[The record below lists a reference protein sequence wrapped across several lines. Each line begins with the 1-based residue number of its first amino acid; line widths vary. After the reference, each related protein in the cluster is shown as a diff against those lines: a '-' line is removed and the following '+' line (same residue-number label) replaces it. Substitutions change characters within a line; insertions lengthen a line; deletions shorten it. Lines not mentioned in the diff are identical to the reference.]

1 MSTSE
6 QDGRAPR
13 SALVRL
19 FDQAMIGG
27 PEVRTVHRV
36 RAVVILLGVLVLL
49 VVVVPVAI
57 SRVGRDDVE
66 LAAGVVFVVGLGAA
80 GWCAAAS
87 ASTGPS
93 SVWKSTGYFIGS
105 AAYGASATVAL
116 INGLH
121 TPVRG
126 S

>member
-1 MSTSE
+1 MSTSQ
-6 QDGRAPR
+6 QDDGARP

-19 FDQAMIGG
+19 LDQALVGG

-36 RAVVILLGVLVLL
+36 RAGVVLLGVLVLL
-49 VVVVPVAI
+49 VIAVPVVI

-66 LAAGVVFVVGLGAA
+66 LAVGVVFVVVLGA
-80 GWCAAAS
+80 GGLVCR
-87 ASTGPS
+87 GVGEHRS
-93 SVWKSTGYFIGS
+93 SQVWKSTGYFLGA

-116 INGLH
+116 VNGLH
-121 TPVRG
+121 TLLRG